1 MSVLVTGG
9 AGYIGSHMVQA
20 LVEAG
25 ESVVVID
32 NLSTGF
38 SQFLPQ
44 GVPLFIG
51 DAGDENLVEGVI
63 SAHAVESVIHF
74 AGSMVVPES
83 MRDPLAYYRN
93 NTMTT
98 RSLLNTTVK
107 SGVGRFIFSSTAA
120 VYGNPDQVPVPES
133 APTRPLSPYGSSKL
147 MAEIMLHD
155 AASAHGMSYVA
166 LRYFN
171 VAGADPQARMGLA
184 TVGATHLLKIA
195 VEAATG
201 QRAKIDVFG
210 TDYPTPDG
218 SCIRD
223 FIHVTDLAQAH
234 RAALSYLRGGGASM
248 TLNCGYGRGY
258 SVLETIEA
266 VRKVSGRNFAVQY
279 GPRRPGDIM
288 TMIADTGLIRSTLDW
303 TPQYDDLETIARHAL
318 AWEEKVVPRARR
330 PRSAGGIGVKSGP
343 PQGLIWLEKRRHSRQ
358 GVTAAALTR
367 AQNLLAPSMERG

>member
-1 MSVLVTGG
+1 MTVLVTGG
-9 AGYIGSHMVQA
+9 AGYIGSHTVRA
-20 LVEAG
+20 LADAG

-38 SQFLPQ
+38 SHFLPEN
-44 GVPLFIG
+44 VPLFIG
-51 DAGDENLVEGVI
+51 DAADENLVEGVI
-63 SAHAVESVIHF
+63 AQHGVGSIIHF
-74 AGSMVVPES
+74 AGSVVVPDS
-83 MRDPLAYYRN
+83 IRDPLGYYRN

-98 RSLLNTTVK
+98 RNLLNAAVRCNV
-107 SGVGRFIFSSTAA
+107 SRFIFSSTAA
-120 VYGNPDQVPVPES
+120 VYGNPDFMPVPEE

-147 MAEIMLHD
+147 MTEIMLHD
-155 AASAHGMSYVA
+155 VATAHGMNYVV

-171 VAGADPQARMGLA
+171 VAGADPQARIGLA

-210 TDYPTPDG
+210 TDYPTADG

-234 RAALSYLRGGGASM
+234 RAALAYLHQGGPSV

-266 VRKVSGRNFAVQY
+266 VRRASGRNFAVSFAD
-279 GPRRPGDIM
+279 RRPGDIM
-288 TMIADTGLIRSTLDW
+288 TMIADTTRIRATLDW
-303 TPQYDDLETIARHAL
+303 TPQYNTLDTIARHAL
-318 AWEEKVVPRARR
+318 AWEEK
-330 PRSAGGIGVKSGP
+330 
-343 PQGLIWLEKRRHSRQ
+343 
-358 GVTAAALTR
+358 
-367 AQNLLAPSMERG
+367 LLAERGTEAQQAASA

>member
-1 MSVLVTGG
+1 MTVLITGG
-9 AGYIGSHMVQA
+9 AGYIGSHMVLA

-38 SQFLPQ
+38 SAFLPQ
-44 GVPLFIG
+44 SVPLFIG

-63 SAHAVESVIHF
+63 AAHRVESIIHF
-74 AGSMVVPES
+74 AGSVVVPDS
-83 MRDPLAYYRN
+83 MRDPLGYYRN

-98 RSLLNTTVK
+98 RNLLNAAVK
-107 SGVGRFIFSSTAA
+107 CGVSRFIFSSTAA
-120 VYGNPDQVPVPES
+120 VYGNPDQVPVPEH
-133 APTRPLSPYGSSKL
+133 APTRPLSPYGCSKL
-147 MAEIMLHD
+147 MSEIMLHD
-155 AASAHGMSYVA
+155 AASAHGMNYVA

-171 VAGADPQARMGLA
+171 VAGADPQARVGLA

-201 QRAKIDVFG
+201 QRAKVDVFG

-223 FIHVTDLAQAH
+223 FIHVSDLAQAH
-234 RAALSYLRGGGASM
+234 RAALAYLRGGGTSA

-266 VRKVSGRNFAVQY
+266 VRRVSGRNFAVQY
-279 GPRRPGDIM
+279 AARRPGDIM
-288 TMIADTGLIRSTLDW
+288 TMVADTGRIRSLMDW
-303 TPQYDDLETIARHAL
+303 TPQYDNLDTIAAHAL
-318 AWEEKVVPRARR
+318 AWEEKLLGERHGELRQAE
-330 PRSAGGIGVKSGP
+330 SA
-343 PQGLIWLEKRRHSRQ
+343 
-358 GVTAAALTR
+358 
-367 AQNLLAPSMERG
+367 

>member
-1 MSVLVTGG
+1 MGYFMTVLVTGG
-9 AGYIGSHMVQA
+9 AGYIGSHMVHA
-20 LVEAG
+20 LAEAG

-38 SQFLPQ
+38 AAFLPE

-51 DAGDENLVEGVI
+51 DAADENLAESVI
-63 SAHAVESVIHF
+63 AAHGVESIIHF
-74 AGSMVVPES
+74 AGSVVVPDS

-98 RSLLNTTVK
+98 RSLLNSAVK
-107 SGVGRFIFSSTAA
+107 GGVNRFIFSSTAA
-120 VYGNPDQVPVPES
+120 VYGNPDQVPVPEH

-147 MAEIMLHD
+147 MTELMLHD
-155 AASAHGMSYVA
+155 VAAAHGMKFVA

-171 VAGADPQARMGLA
+171 VAGADPKGRVGLA
-184 TVGATHLLKIA
+184 TVGTTQLFKIA

-223 FIHVTDLAQAH
+223 FIHVSDLAQAH
-234 RAALSYLRGGGASM
+234 RAALSYLRNGGNSV

-266 VRKVSGRNFAVQY
+266 VRGVAMRNFAVQY
-279 GPRRPGDIM
+279 APRRPGDIM
-288 TMIADTGLIRSTLDW
+288 TMVVDTSRIRSTLDW
-303 TPQYDDLETIARHAL
+303 TPQYDDLETIATHAL
-318 AWEEKVVPRARR
+318 AWEEKLFHDRDGLVRQAE
-330 PRSAGGIGVKSGP
+330 SA
-343 PQGLIWLEKRRHSRQ
+343 
-358 GVTAAALTR
+358 
-367 AQNLLAPSMERG
+367 